1 MNVHVT
7 TYQFWLILICTLIP
21 PIQAYGV
28 VSLANTTQTHNRPIS
43 HLIVKF
49 ADSDQRSPTMIVQQN
64 RTRITQ
70 NITGLNIQHQR
81 SLPNGAMLM
90 ALPYNMTPEE
100 AAIQVQYLSES
111 DQIAYA
117 EPDAWR
123 RPFLTPND
131 TLYNPAQ
138 WHLKEATS
146 YSGSANLPSAWN
158 ITTGDSSI
166 IVAVVDTGSLN
177 HTDLDSRFIG
187 GSAITSGR
195 DFVTDITMAND
206 GDGRDNDPTDPGD
219 KSDGTDCSASPRSSW
234 HGTHVIGTIGAETD
248 NAIGVAGIDWNAKL
262 LTARALGVC
271 GGALSDTTDAIRWSA
286 GESIDG
292 VTNPNPA
299 KVINLSLGGDGTCS
313 ITEQNAIDAAVS
325 SGAVVVVA
333 AGNENT
339 DVANVSPASCQNVIT
354 VAALEPNGARASFS
368 NYGEEIDIAAPGV
381 YVWST
386 LDSGNANANND
397 DAYAG
402 YSGTSM
408 ATPHVSGVIALM
420 LASNAN
426 LTNGSLSNVPS
437 LIETKLKASARSF
450 PTGTDLDCTTTTCG
464 AGMLDAH
471 QAVLAVST
479 APSVNA
485 GIDQSVAHGATV
497 SLSAT
502 ASDDA
507 YSGAKTYQWGQTSG
521 ASITLQNT
529 NASSTSFTAPA
540 TDETLVFQITV
551 TDDTGLTATD
561 TINVIVS
568 SPDTTPDA
576 FSFTDQTDVER
587 STPITSNAITVSGI
601 NSTTAISVS
610 NGGEYRINNGGFT
623 NTTGTVANSDTVQ
636 VRHTSS
642 GSFSTTTDTVLT
654 IGGVSDTFTS
664 TTLAIDTTPDA
675 FSFTDQTDVER
686 STPITS
692 NAITVSGIN
701 STTAISVSN
710 GGEYRINNG
719 GFTNTT
725 GTVSNSDTVR
735 GFTNTTGTVANSD
748 TVQVRHTS
756 SGSFSTTT
764 DTVLTIGGVSDTFTS
779 TTLAIDTTPD
789 AFSFTDQTDVERST
803 PITSNAI
810 TVSGINSTTA
820 ISVSNGGEY
829 RINNGG
835 FTNTTGTVSNS
846 DTVQVRHT
854 SSDSFST
861 TTDTVLTIGGVS
873 DTFTST
879 TLAIDTTPDAFSFT
893 DQTDV
898 ERSTPIT
905 SNAIT
910 VSGINSAA
918 AISVN
923 NGEYRINNGSFTNT
937 TGTVANGNTV
947 QVRHTSS
954 GSFSTATDTVLTIGG
969 VSDTFTST
977 TLAIDTTPDA
987 FSFTDQTDV
996 GRSTTITS
1004 NAITVSGINSAA
1016 AISVNNGE
1024 YRINNGGFT
1033 NTTGTVANGDTV
1045 QVRHTSSGSFSTATD
1060 TVLTIGGVSDTFTST
1075 TLAIDTTPDA
1085 FSFTDQTDV
1094 GRSTTITSNAI
1105 TVSGINSAA
1114 AISVSNG
1121 EYRINNGGFT
1131 NTTGT
1136 VANGDT
1142 VQVRHTSSGS
1152 FSTTTDTVL
1161 TIGGVSDTFTSTT
1174 LPDDAGSADVVSSD
1188 GEKITIE
1195 APDMAL
1201 RDVETKTE
1209 DSVNTTNKPDDY
1221 QVVGE
1226 ILSYKVKGIADGAT
1240 VEITLTYPNALG
1252 SNSKIYKIGADGF
1265 SEFPNAVISGNTVTL
1280 TLVDGGSGDADGV
1293 ANGVI
1298 EDPVAVMEPSNS
1310 TSDSSNGE
1318 SGGGG
1323 SIDLLLLI
1331 MLLASVLTH
1340 YHWAKLSQMKTASN

>member
-21 PIQAYGV
+21 PIHAYGV
-28 VSLANTTQTHNRPIS
+28 VPLANTTQTHNRPIS

-49 ADSDQRSPTMIVQQN
+49 ADSDQRSPTTIVQQN

-70 NITGLNIQHQR
+70 NITGLNIQHKR

-131 TLYNPAQ
+131 TLYNSAQ
-138 WHLKEATS
+138 WHLQEATS

-166 IVAVVDTGSLN
+166 VVAVVDTGSLN
-177 HTDLDSRFIG
+177 HADLDSRFVG

-195 DFVTDITMAND
+195 DFVTDTTTAND

-219 KSDGTDCSASPRSSW
+219 KSDGTHCSASPRSSW

-248 NAIGVAGIDWNAKL
+248 NAIGIAGIDWNAKL

-271 GGALSDTTDAIRWSA
+271 GGLLSDTTDAIRWSA

-299 KVINLSLGGDGTCS
+299 KIINLSLGGEGTCTN
-313 ITEQNAIDAAVS
+313 TEQNAIDAAVS
-325 SGAVVVVA
+325 SGAVIVVA

-354 VAALEPNGARASFS
+354 VAALESNGARASFS

-381 YVWST
+381 SVWST
-386 LDSGNANANND
+386 LDSGDSNANND
-397 DAYAG
+397 NVYVP

-420 LASNAN
+420 LASNTN
-426 LTNGSLSNVPS
+426 LTNGSVNNVPS

-485 GIDQSVAHGATV
+485 GIDQSVAHGTTV

-507 YSGAKTYQWGQTSG
+507 YSGAKTYRWGQTSG
-521 ASITLQNT
+521 ASVTLQNA
-529 NASSTSFTAPA
+529 NVSSTSFTAPA

-561 TINVIVS
+561 TINITIS
-568 SPDTTPDA
+568 PPDTTPDA

-587 STPITSNAITVSGI
+587 STA
-601 NSTTAISVS
+601 
-610 NGGEYRINNGGFT
+610 
-623 NTTGTVANSDTVQ
+623 
-636 VRHTSS
+636 
-642 GSFSTTTDTVLT
+642 
-654 IGGVSDTFTS
+654 
-664 TTLAIDTTPDA
+664 
-675 FSFTDQTDVER
+675 
-686 STPITS
+686 
-692 NAITVSGIN
+692 
-701 STTAISVSN
+701 
-710 GGEYRINNG
+710 
-719 GFTNTT
+719 
-725 GTVSNSDTVR
+725 
-735 GFTNTTGTVANSD
+735 
-748 TVQVRHTS
+748 
-756 SGSFSTTT
+756 
-764 DTVLTIGGVSDTFTS
+764 
-779 TTLAIDTTPD
+779 
-789 AFSFTDQTDVERST
+789 
-803 PITSNAI
+803 
-810 TVSGINSTTA
+810 
-820 ISVSNGGEY
+820 
-829 RINNGG
+829 
-835 FTNTTGTVSNS
+835 
-846 DTVQVRHT
+846 
-854 SSDSFST
+854 
-861 TTDTVLTIGGVS
+861 
-873 DTFTST
+873 
-879 TLAIDTTPDAFSFT
+879 
-893 DQTDV
+893 
-898 ERSTPIT
+898 IT

-923 NGEYRINNGSFTNT
+923 NGEYSINNGN
-937 TGTVANGNTV
+937 
-947 QVRHTSS
+947 
-954 GSFSTATDTVLTIGG
+954 
-969 VSDTFTST
+969 FTS
-977 TLAIDTTPDA
+977 
-987 FSFTDQTDV
+987 
-996 GRSTTITS
+996 
-1004 NAITVSGINSAA
+1004 
-1016 AISVNNGE
+1016 
-1024 YRINNGGFT
+1024 
-1033 NTTGTVANGDTV
+1033 TTGTVANGDTV

-1085 FSFTDQTDV
+1085 FTFTDQTDV
-1094 GRSTTITSNAI
+1094 GRSTPITSNAI
-1105 TVSGINSAA
+1105 TVSGINSATAISVNNGEYSINNGSFTNTTSTVANGDTVQVRHTSSGSFSTTTDTVLTIGGVSDTFTSTTLAIDTTPDAFTFTDQTDVGRSTSITSNSVTISGINSNA
-1114 AISVSNG
+1114 AISVSSGG

-1131 NTTGT
+1131 NTTST

-1209 DSVNTTNKPDDY
+1209 DSVNTENKPDDY

-1252 SNSKIYKIGADGF
+1252 SNSKIYKIDANGF
-1265 SEFPNAVISGNTVTL
+1265 SEFPNAVISGNKVTL
-1280 TLVDGGSGDADGV
+1280 TLVDGGSGDADGE

-1298 EDPVAVMEPSNS
+1298 VDPVAVMEPSN
-1310 TSDSSNGE
+1310 SNGE

-1340 YHWAKLSQMKTASN
+1340 YHWARLSQMKTASN